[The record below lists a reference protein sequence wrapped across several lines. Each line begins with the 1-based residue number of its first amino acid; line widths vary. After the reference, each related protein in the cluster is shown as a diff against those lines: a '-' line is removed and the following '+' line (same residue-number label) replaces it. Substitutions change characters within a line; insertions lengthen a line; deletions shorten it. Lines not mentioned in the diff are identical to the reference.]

1 MLKDRIMAL
10 RKLVQTYAFATLGI
24 LMAGVSEQA
33 MAATMTATL
42 TADNHYVLFTGNES
56 GTEWNFI
63 GRNEKGSRGIAQSE
77 FVYNA
82 DGSYNPTY
90 IGNGV
95 ISGDVASGGRN
106 NWSMPETWTYDI
118 NNDDYLYVVAWDDSF
133 VTESWIG
140 QFVSNDLN
148 DGIFLS
154 QAENWE
160 YIKTVTDENNSSWGI
175 NPGDNGD
182 TPEVADLSYQVATA
196 NAGTN
201 NNWSGAVKV
210 GDNGA
215 QPWGDFS
222 NKGISSE
229 ADFLYTTTDAN
240 NTTGGNNRQYT
251 IFRTTFAPLSDGSDV
266 AKTPEPSFMLGIT
279 LFGLLSLRTKFRKS
293 KG

>member
-1 MLKDRIMAL
+1 MAL
-10 RKLVQTYAFATLGI
+10 RLVQTYAIATLGI

-33 MAATMTATL
+33 IAATMTATL
-42 TADNHYVLFTGNES
+42 TADNHYALFTGNKS

-90 IGNGV
+90 IGNNV
-95 ISGDVASGGRN
+95 ISGDVARGGKD

-118 NNDDYLYVVAWDDSF
+118 NKNDYLYVVAWDDGL
-133 VTESWIG
+133 VAQSWIG
-140 QFVSNDLN
+140 QFVSNELN
-148 DGIFLS
+148 NGIFLS
-154 QAENWE
+154 KTQNWE
-160 YIKTVTDENNSSWGI
+160 FIQTVTNESNPSWGS
-175 NPGDNGD
+175 NPGDNGN

-201 NNWSGAVKV
+201 NDWSDAIKA
-210 GDNGA
+210 GDNVVHL
-215 QPWGDFS
+215 WGDFS

-229 ADFLYTTTDAN
+229 ADFLDTTTDTN
-240 NTTGGNNRQYT
+240 SMNGGNNQQYT
-251 IFRTTFAPLSDGSDV
+251 IFRTIFAPLSNGSDV

-279 LFGLLSLRTKFRKS
+279 LFGLLSLRTKLGKLKS
-293 KG
+293 K